1 MDLYKSGRSKKK
13 SDGRRKPDSS
23 SRSFR
28 NSGDRPA
35 YAKIEARCADCSIV
49 FEPPFTPRQGRPVY
63 CSRCFRNHRDDDG
76 RSSSDRRQGYDRS
89 SDRPRYGDNRSSSDR
104 RQGYDRSS
112 DRPRYGD
119 NRSSS
124 DRRQGYDRSSDR
136 PRYGDNRSSSD
147 RRQGYDRSSD
157 RPRYGDNRSSSDRR
171 QGYDRSSDRPR
182 YGDNRSSSDRRQG
195 YDRSSDR
202 PRYGDNRSSSDRR
215 QGYDRSS
222 DRPRYGDNRSSS
234 DRRQGYK
241 DDRSSDRRQIRYE
254 NNDSQQPRQEQKP
267 ETDLH
272 AGFYDSLREKLFA
285 ILGGSVCSGCGYKDE
300 RALGF
305 SHVHGDISFDK
316 IRRGG
321 TASAWEKYI
330 SDPDTAQKELKV
342 LCLNCNE
349 IRQPIARSKDSKPEP
364 KKKTDRFPR

>member
-1 MDLYKSGRSKKK
+1 MCLSLRLLQDRAGLSTVADALGIIGMMMVAPHRTAVRDTTGRLIAL
-13 SDGRRKPDSS
+13 DTGTTAPHRTAVRDTTGRLIALDTGTTAPHRTAVRDTTGRLIALDTGTTAPHRTAVRDTTG
-23 SRSFR
+23 RLIALDTGTTAPR
-28 NSGDRPA
+28 PRYGDNR
-35 YAKIEARCADCSIV
+35 
-49 FEPPFTPRQGRPVY
+49 
-63 CSRCFRNHRDDDG
+63 
-76 RSSSDRRQGYDRS
+76 SDRRQGYDRS

-147 RRQGYDRSSD
+147 RRQGY
-157 RPRYGDNRSSSDRR
+157 
-171 QGYDRSSDRPR
+171 
-182 YGDNRSSSDRRQG
+182 
-195 YDRSSDR
+195 
-202 PRYGDNRSSSDRR
+202 
-215 QGYDRSS
+215 
-222 DRPRYGDNRSSS
+222 
-234 DRRQGYK
+234 
-241 DDRSSDRRQIRYE
+241 DRSSDRRQIRYE

>member
-35 YAKIEARCADCSIV
+35 YAKTEARCADCSIV

-222 DRPRYGDNRSSS
+222 DRRQVRS
-234 DRRQGYK
+234 
-241 DDRSSDRRQIRYE
+241 E

-272 AGFYDSLREKLFA
+272 AGFYDSLRRSYLQSWVGEYVPAVDTKMKEPLDSA
-285 ILGGSVCSGCGYKDE
+285 MCTVIYPLTKSGAA
-300 RALGF
+300 ALR
-305 SHVHGDISFDK
+305 
-316 IRRGG
+316 RRGKN
-321 TASAWEKYI
+321 TSRI
-330 SDPDTAQKELKV
+330 LTQLRR
-342 LCLNCNE
+342 N
-349 IRQPIARSKDSKPEP
+349 SK
-364 KKKTDRFPR
+364 FCA

>member
-222 DRPRYGDNRSSS
+222 DR
-234 DRRQGYK
+234 RQL
-241 DDRSSDRRQIRYE
+241 RYE